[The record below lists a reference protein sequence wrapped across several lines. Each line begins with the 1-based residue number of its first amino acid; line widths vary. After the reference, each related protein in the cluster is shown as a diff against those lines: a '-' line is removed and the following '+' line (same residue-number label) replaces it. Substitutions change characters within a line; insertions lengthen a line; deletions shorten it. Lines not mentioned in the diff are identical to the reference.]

1 MEPNHLLCQGL
12 MWAGTDAADPGASAN
27 WGYRR
32 HRTLAGESACPTG
45 GHNPGWRTLAGES
58 ACPTGG
64 HNAGWRTLAGESA
77 CPTGGHNP
85 GWRTLAGES
94 ACPTYWG
101 QAWSIGGILLG
112 IAEGATIID
121 RRINRLKGTGGPWTV
136 VGERLSRSR
145 PPGGRG
151 WSRR

>member
-45 GHNPGWRTLAGES
+45 GHNPGWT
-58 ACPTGG
+58 
-64 HNAGWRTLAGESA
+64 TLAGESA

-85 GWRTLAGES
+85 GWTTLAGES
-94 ACPTYWG
+94 ACPT
-101 QAWSIGGILLG
+101 GG
-112 IAEGATIID
+112 TI
-121 RRINRLKGTGGPWTV
+121 RA
-136 VGERLSRSR
+136 GERWQAKAPAPLIGVRPGHWGNPSGDSR
-145 PPGGRG
+145 GGNDHR
-151 WSRR
+151 S

>member
-58 ACPTGG
+58 ACPT
-64 HNAGWRTLAGESA
+64 
-77 CPTGGHNP
+77 
-85 GWRTLAGES
+85 
-94 ACPTYWG
+94 YWG

-121 RRINRLKGTGGPWTV
+121 RRINRLKVTGGPWTV
-136 VGERLSRSR
+136 VGERLFRSR

-151 WSRR
+151 WSRRRRNELS